1 MGGRI
6 TQQRAL
12 FVAPCQ
18 EISAHVLGLLDPADL
33 NTAGERVARTF
44 NQEMR
49 IGVKDATLYFLL
61 DFFFWGVNL
70 YLFVDYLALH

>member
-1 MGGRI
+1 M
-6 TQQRAL
+6 QQRAL

-18 EISAHVLGLLDPADL
+18 EISAHVLGLLDPADP

-49 IGVKDATLYFLL
+49 IGVKDATLYFLP
-61 DFFFWGVNL
+61 DFFLGVNL
-70 YLFVDYLALH
+70 YLLVDYLALH